1 MNIIDNLFTFI
12 ILSLTSFAQSFIKPD
27 TILIE
32 SNPITELDNKLV
44 KDFADIIFIL
54 VVTDINPIDILKY
67 GIRFEIVYRIY
78 LTKSLY

>member
-12 ILSLTSFAQSFIKPD
+12 ILSLTSFAQSFIKLD

-67 GIRFEIVYRIY
+67 GIRFEIVYRI
-78 LTKSLY
+78 